1 MDLTQIYAIVI
12 GGIFCVLLL
21 LNSLPW
27 IARFVRYLSPL
38 ISKHMFY
45 RYILHRHR
53 LVGPWSRAGVLL
65 QLIYVAGNITCISL
79 RVPHFR
85 PRISTLSQAGLRAGT
100 LSIVNLIPLFAG
112 PHLGSL
118 ADLLGV
124 NLSTIRQIHRSA
136 GVMAVLLM
144 VFHTLV
150 AVGSRPSFGLDLP
163 QNLFAVIV
171 SVELLRHIF
180 PLIVG
185 VGSIIAGVRYSA
197 FNPHLSQTLLRTL
210 PPFAPCLVDA
220 RRLCHVATPALRQAV
235 SPLLLIRLGR
245 AVSVPVHYPRRHHLL
260 PEWFLPVWPSASR
273 GHACIWCC
281 QAPHTM
287 SEAA

>member
-1 MDLTQIYAIVI
+1 MSLTQIYAVVI
-12 GGIFCVLLL
+12 GGIFCALLL
-21 LNSLPW
+21 LNGLPW
-27 IARFVRYLSPL
+27 IAHSVRYLSPL

-45 RYILHRHR
+45 RYSLRRHR

-79 RVPHFR
+79 GVSPSR
-85 PRISTLSQAGLRAGT
+85 PQTSTMSQAGLRAGT

-112 PHLGSL
+112 PHLGSF

-124 NLSTIRQIHRSA
+124 NLSTIRQILRSA
-136 GVMAVLLM
+136 GVMAVLLA

-150 AVGSRPSFGLDLP
+150 AIGSRRSFGLDLP

-171 SVELLRHIF
+171 SVELLRHIS
-180 PLIVG
+180 PLTVS
-185 VGSIIAGVRYSA
+185 VGSIFAGMRSSA
-197 FNPHLSQTLLRTL
+197 FNPCLSQTLLQTL
-210 PPFAPCLVDA
+210 PPCTPCIVDA
-220 RRLCHVATPALRQAV
+220 RCLCRMVTPAHGQAV
-235 SPLLLIRLGR
+235 SPLLLVRVGW
-245 AVSVPVHYPRRHHLL
+245 AVSVPVHCPRRHHLL

-273 GHACIWCC
+273 GHAGIRCC
-281 QAPHTM
+281 QTPHTM